1 MILEIYRH
9 KRYYQ
14 KKKKKLKV
22 PDLTKK
28 KNSVWLRTYHQ
39 GCINQFQKEV

>member
-1 MILEIYRH
+1 MLSE
-9 KRYYQ
+9 
-14 KKKKKLKV
+14 KKKKLKV

-28 KNSVWLRTYHQ
+28 KNSVWLFVWLRTYHQ